1 MGFCSCS
8 PMLVLSQVN
17 GAGDCRSWQ
26 QRQQKWR
33 KSISRLDW
41 EKGWELRLGERIISM
56 VTTVMLF
63 FGGFFCVCVWGG
75 FCCFF
80 SPVPTPHLY
89 PSHLLLLFLPL
100 LMSKS
105 PCCYTISHLFKV
117 FNRSQSFSML
127 HLIKR
132 SSVFIKCVRIVLR
145 VWEHAYPCT
154 HYSLQCQIGKRNEPR
169 ARHNE
174 MLIICFG
181 GSCYCLF
188 FLLLFELVCLTPH

>member
-8 PMLVLSQVN
+8 PMLVLSEVN

-41 EKGWELRLGERIISM
+41 RKDESSDWGRELFLW
-56 VTTVMLF
+56 LQPWCF
-63 FGGFFCVCVWGG
+63 F
-75 FCCFF
+75 FF
-80 SPVPTPHLY
+80 SPSPHP
-89 PSHLLLLFLPL
+89 PSLPV
-100 LMSKS
+100 SS
-105 PCCYTISHLFKV
+105 PPVISPSSNVYVPCCYTISHLFKV

-132 SSVFIKCVRIVLR
+132 SSVFIRCVRIVLR

-154 HYSLQCQIGKRNEPR
+154 HSSLQCQIGKRNEPR

-181 GSCYCLF
+181 GSCYFFLF
-188 FLLLFELVCLTPH
+188 FFFFSFLNLSVWLLISKNLTAKSS